1 MESSLLNVRIEQEAA
16 EESPPDALSFVLG
29 RDRSGLWIV
38 QESHGLC
45 GGMFATKD
53 AAISYAKF
61 ESAER
66 PSVIRLSAEPIE
78 LNCSS

>member
-1 MESSLLNVRIEQEAA
+1 MEISLLNVRIEQEAP
-16 EESPPDALSFVLG
+16 EENLPEALSFVLG
-29 RDRSGLWIV
+29 RNRSGLWIL

-61 ESAER
+61 ESADR
-66 PSVIRLSAEPIE
+66 PSVIRLVAEPIE
-78 LNCSS
+78 LKCSY